1 MKFFV
6 EAVPARTPKT
16 REVKQVAYLYAA
28 ILVVFVLA
36 QLFTFDDFLRLV
48 TSFYI
53 PGGKAASYFLAS
65 LIVSAEVLA
74 LPFLLGMSASP
85 LMRIISMVL
94 GWIVPAIWIFFA
106 VWLNVTI
113 NAVLNIGYLG
123 TVVNLMPGWW
133 AVCFGVAM
141 AILAAWASWG
151 MWPFD
156 TPRKAVTKVN

>member
-6 EAVPARTPKT
+6 EAVPAKAPKT
-16 REVKQVAYLYAA
+16 KEAKNVAYLYAA
-28 ILVVFVLA
+28 ILVIFVLA

-48 TSFYI
+48 TSFDV
-53 PGGKAASYFLAS
+53 PGGKAVSYFLAS

-113 NAVLNIGYLG
+113 NAVSNIGFLG
-123 TVVNLMPGWW
+123 TAVNLTPGWW
-133 AVCFGVAM
+133 AVCFGIAM

-151 MWPFD
+151 MWPFK
-156 TPRKAVTKVN
+156 TKAKLK

>member
-6 EAVPARTPKT
+6 EAVPARAPRTK
-16 REVKQVAYLYAA
+16 ESKNVSYLYAT

-48 TSFYI
+48 TSFYV
-53 PGGKAASYFLAS
+53 PGGKAVSYFLAS
-65 LIVSAEVLA
+65 LIVSGEVLA

-85 LMRIISMVL
+85 LMRVISMVL

-106 VWLNVTI
+106 IWLNVTI
-113 NAVLNIGYLG
+113 NAVTNIGFLG
-123 TVVNLMPGWW
+123 TVVNLTPGWW
-133 AVCFGVAM
+133 AVCFGIGM

-156 TPRKAVTKVN
+156 PKRKGKA